1 MLETSSTN
9 RSFIWDAG
17 NVPPLPSARA
27 CRSFSRA
34 ARTRGAPV
42 SPPAHWRSS
51 VCLDTFRKHLDGR
64 PDRDRP
70 SLWTVKFLV
79 FGGQATVIAR
89 TKLKTARFSKALRLI
104 LFLPVLH
111 FVYLCCYGF
120 ISRGRQDHVRRF
132 FCNHHRRCMRV
143 S

>member
-17 NVPPLPSARA
+17 NVPALSSARA

-79 FGGQATVIAR
+79 FGDQATVIAG
-89 TKLKTARFSKALRLI
+89 TKLKTARLNTAVRLI
-104 LFLPVLH
+104 WRLPGIH
-111 FVYLCCYGF
+111 FV
-120 ISRGRQDHVRRF
+120 
-132 FCNHHRRCMRV
+132 
-143 S
+143 